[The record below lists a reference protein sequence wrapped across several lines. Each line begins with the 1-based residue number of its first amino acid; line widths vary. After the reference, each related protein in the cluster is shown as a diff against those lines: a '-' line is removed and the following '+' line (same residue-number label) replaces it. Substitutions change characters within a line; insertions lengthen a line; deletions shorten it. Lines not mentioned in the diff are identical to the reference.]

1 MIFESKR
8 FAFPLSMK
16 LHCATPTKGGCDQ
29 PATSLYHALYL
40 LYSGMELERIRR
52 YLAVN
57 VIGVLA
63 LAIGLLSN
71 LGLASGLG
79 IGLIVGSNLL
89 LK

>member
-1 MIFESKR
+1 
-8 FAFPLSMK
+8 
-16 LHCATPTKGGCDQ
+16 
-29 PATSLYHALYL
+29 
-40 LYSGMELERIRR
+40 MELERIRR

-79 IGLIVGSNLL
+79 IGLIVGSSLL